1 MLSHFYILIF
11 LFFIFILY
19 KLFIMNYLIIII
31 FILIFL
37 LILINLFY
45 RPESFIINSRRKVK
59 ISVPN
64 EQILIVKKI
73 MEEHFKKEFDNR
85 NVDIE
90 YVVSTPFTAEL
101 YDYDGKLKKTITK
114 INEIIKLIIEIDNM
128 SKDS

>member
-1 MLSHFYILIF
+1 
-11 LFFIFILY
+11 
-19 KLFIMNYLIIII
+19 MNYLIIII